1 MILSYI
7 WNLAMNNTLLKLLYK
22 GDELVKTIKDY
33 VIKLK
38 FVFNE
43 IFKAGPSIFFLS
55 ISSMV
60 IAGISPVV
68 VTYLTAELINKL
80 GENVGENSKSVYIT
94 VGGMFV
100 AILLL
105 GVVTYAIE
113 SMKTVI
119 CVVVGLKLSNNI
131 ENIIAD
137 KFQNVKQDRMDDP
150 SFLDL
155 HSNTLNRCG
164 SEPLNLMESL
174 FTTIA
179 NMIGL
184 IGYASIIVQHSFLAF
199 LIILVFALP
208 TILIKR
214 KYQGLTFKYCNERT
228 MQLRR
233 IMYYLDLITEPK
245 YASEVRSY
253 RLYDYFFNERKK
265 LFHDFIKGNTEI
277 TAKEIV
283 VSLFTSAISMLGAV
297 LVGIWLI
304 RKTVGGVISVSEFYL
319 LITAIMTLGIGLMTL
334 SDQIAS
340 NSKSMMFINYI
351 FEYMKE
357 TDVIENKDLKIKNK
371 SIHEICFEN
380 VSFKYK
386 GSEHYALKN
395 INVHFDTSETICL
408 VGENGSGK
416 STFVKL
422 LLRIYDPTEGR
433 ILLDG
438 IDLKNYDINEV
449 RKFYGVLFQDYMK
462 FSDSVR
468 NCIGFGNIE
477 QLQNTKGIVNAA
489 KLSGADTFIQEYEKG
504 YNTNLSKMFFSE
516 AIEPSGGQ
524 WQKIAI
530 SRTVYSNAQVLIL
543 DEPTAA
549 LDPKSEVK
557 MFDTFKKIS
566 KLKSTFIIS
575 HRMYITKLA
584 DKIIVLDDG
593 KIIEEGNFQE
603 LIKVGNKFYSMY
615 KMQSDSYSISDE

>member
-1 MILSYI
+1 M
-7 WNLAMNNTLLKLLYK
+7 
-22 GDELVKTIKDY
+22 KTIKDY

-43 IFKAGPSIFFLS
+43 ILKADPSIFFLS

-68 VTYLTAELINKL
+68 VTYLTAELIDKL
-80 GENVGENSKSVYIT
+80 GRNIGENSKAVYIT
-94 VGGMFV
+94 VGGIFA

-105 GVVTYAIE
+105 GVVSYAIE

-131 ENIIAD
+131 ENIISD
-137 KFQNVKQDRMDDP
+137 KFQNIKQDRIDDP
-150 SFLDL
+150 NFLDL
-155 HSNTLNRCG
+155 HSNTLNKCG

-174 FTTIA
+174 FTAIA
-179 NMIGL
+179 NVISL
-184 IGYASIIVQHSFLAF
+184 IGYASIIVQHSFLTF
-199 LIILVFALP
+199 FIILVFALP
-208 TILIKR
+208 IILIKR
-214 KYQGLTFKYCNERT
+214 KYQGLTFRFYNERT

-233 IMYYLDLITEPK
+233 IMYYLELITEPK
-245 YASEVRSY
+245 YANEVRSY

-265 LFHDFIKGNTEI
+265 LFHDFIKGNTDI
-277 TAKEIV
+277 TAKEIA
-283 VSLFTSAISMLGAV
+283 VSLFTSAFSMMGAV

-304 RKTVGGVISVSEFYL
+304 QKTVRGIIPVSEFYL
-319 LITAIMTLGIGLMTL
+319 LITAIMTLVIGLMAL

-357 TDVIENKDLKIKNK
+357 TDVIENKELKIENK

-380 VSFKYK
+380 VGFKYK
-386 GSEHYALKN
+386 GTEHYALKN
-395 INVHFDTSETICL
+395 INVHFDTSKTNCL

-438 IDLKNYDINEV
+438 IDLKNYDLNEL
-449 RKFYGVLFQDYMK
+449 RRFYGVLFQDYVR

-468 NCIGFGNIE
+468 NCIGFGNID
-477 QLQNTKGIVNAA
+477 QLQNTESIVEAA
-489 KLSGADTFIQEYEKG
+489 KLSGADAFIQDYEKG

-516 AIEPSGGQ
+516 SIEPSGGQ

-530 SRTVYSNAQVLIL
+530 SRTVYSDARVLIL

-566 KLKSTFIIS
+566 KSKSTFIIS

-593 KIIEEGNFQE
+593 NIIEDGNFQE
-603 LIKVGNKFYSMY
+603 LIKLKNKFYSMY
-615 KMQSDSYSISDE
+615 KIQSDSYSMFNE

>member
-1 MILSYI
+1 
-7 WNLAMNNTLLKLLYK
+7 
-22 GDELVKTIKDY
+22 VKTIKDY

-43 IFKAGPSIFFLS
+43 ILKADPSIFFLS

-68 VTYLTAELINKL
+68 VTYLTAELIDKL
-80 GENVGENSKSVYIT
+80 GRNIGENSKAVYIT
-94 VGGMFV
+94 VGGIFA

-105 GVVTYAIE
+105 GVVSYAIE

-131 ENIIAD
+131 ENIISD
-137 KFQNVKQDRMDDP
+137 KFQNIKQDRIDDP
-150 SFLDL
+150 NFLDL
-155 HSNTLNRCG
+155 HSNTLNKCG

-174 FTTIA
+174 FTAIA
-179 NMIGL
+179 NVISL
-184 IGYASIIVQHSFLAF
+184 IGYASIIVQHSFLTF
-199 LIILVFALP
+199 FIILVFALP
-208 TILIKR
+208 IILIKR
-214 KYQGLTFKYCNERT
+214 KYQGLTFRFYNERT

-233 IMYYLDLITEPK
+233 IMYYLELITEPK
-245 YASEVRSY
+245 YANEVRSY

-265 LFHDFIKGNTEI
+265 LFHDFIKGNTDI
-277 TAKEIV
+277 TAKEIA
-283 VSLFTSAISMLGAV
+283 VSLFTSAFSMMGAV

-304 RKTVGGVISVSEFYL
+304 QKTVRGIIPVSEFYL
-319 LITAIMTLGIGLMTL
+319 LITAIMTLVIGLMAL

-357 TDVIENKDLKIKNK
+357 TDVIENKELKIENK

-380 VSFKYK
+380 VGFKYK
-386 GSEHYALKN
+386 GTEHYALKN
-395 INVHFDTSETICL
+395 INVHFDTSKTICL

-438 IDLKNYDINEV
+438 IDLKNYDLNEL
-449 RKFYGVLFQDYMK
+449 RRFYGVLFQDYVR

-468 NCIGFGNIE
+468 NCIGFGNID
-477 QLQNTKGIVNAA
+477 QLQNTESIVEAA
-489 KLSGADTFIQEYEKG
+489 KLSGADAFIQDYEKG

-516 AIEPSGGQ
+516 SIEPSGGQ

-530 SRTVYSNAQVLIL
+530 SRTVYSDARVLIL

-566 KLKSTFIIS
+566 KSKSTFIIS

-593 KIIEEGNFQE
+593 NIIEDGNFQE
-603 LIKVGNKFYSMY
+603 LIKLKNKFYSMY
-615 KMQSDSYSISDE
+615 KIQSDSYSMFNE

>member
-1 MILSYI
+1 M
-7 WNLAMNNTLLKLLYK
+7 
-22 GDELVKTIKDY
+22 KTIKDY

-43 IFKAGPSIFFLS
+43 ILKADPSIFFLS

-68 VTYLTAELINKL
+68 VTYLTAELIDKL
-80 GENVGENSKSVYIT
+80 GRNIGENSKAVYIT
-94 VGGMFV
+94 VVGIFA

-105 GVVTYAIE
+105 GVVSYAIE

-131 ENIIAD
+131 ENIISD
-137 KFQNVKQDRMDDP
+137 KFQNIKQDRIDDP
-150 SFLDL
+150 NFLDL
-155 HSNTLNRCG
+155 HSNTLNKCG

-174 FTTIA
+174 FTAIA
-179 NMIGL
+179 NVISL
-184 IGYASIIVQHSFLAF
+184 IGYASIIVQHSFLTF
-199 LIILVFALP
+199 FIILVFALP
-208 TILIKR
+208 IILIKR
-214 KYQGLTFKYCNERT
+214 KYQGLTFRFYNERT

-233 IMYYLDLITEPK
+233 IMYYLELITEPK
-245 YASEVRSY
+245 YANEVRSY

-265 LFHDFIKGNTEI
+265 LFHDFIKGNTDI
-277 TAKEIV
+277 TAKEIA
-283 VSLFTSAISMLGAV
+283 VSLFTSAFSMMGAV

-304 RKTVGGVISVSEFYL
+304 QKTVRGIIPVSEFYL
-319 LITAIMTLGIGLMTL
+319 LITAIMTLVIGLMAL

-357 TDVIENKDLKIKNK
+357 TDVIENKELKIENK

-380 VSFKYK
+380 VGFKYK
-386 GSEHYALKN
+386 GTEHYALKN
-395 INVHFDTSETICL
+395 INVHFDTSKTICL

-438 IDLKNYDINEV
+438 IDLKNYDLNEL
-449 RKFYGVLFQDYMK
+449 RRFYGVLFQDYVR

-468 NCIGFGNIE
+468 NCIGFGNID
-477 QLQNTKGIVNAA
+477 QLQNTESIVEAA
-489 KLSGADTFIQEYEKG
+489 KLSGADAFIQDYEKG

-516 AIEPSGGQ
+516 SIEPSGGQ

-530 SRTVYSNAQVLIL
+530 SRTVYSDARVLIL

-566 KLKSTFIIS
+566 KSKSTFIIS

-593 KIIEEGNFQE
+593 NIIEDGNFQE
-603 LIKVGNKFYSMY
+603 LIKLKNKFYSMY
-615 KMQSDSYSISDE
+615 KIQSDSYSMFNE

>member
-1 MILSYI
+1 M
-7 WNLAMNNTLLKLLYK
+7 
-22 GDELVKTIKDY
+22 KTIKDY

-43 IFKAGPSIFFLS
+43 ILKADPSIFFLS

-68 VTYLTAELINKL
+68 VTYLTAELIDKL
-80 GENVGENSKSVYIT
+80 GRNIGENSKAVYIT
-94 VGGMFV
+94 VGGIFA

-105 GVVTYAIE
+105 GVVSYAIE

-131 ENIIAD
+131 ENIISD
-137 KFQNVKQDRMDDP
+137 KFQNIKQDRIDDP
-150 SFLDL
+150 NFLDL
-155 HSNTLNRCG
+155 HSNTLNKCG

-174 FTTIA
+174 FTAIA
-179 NMIGL
+179 NVISL
-184 IGYASIIVQHSFLAF
+184 IGYASIIVQHSFLTF
-199 LIILVFALP
+199 FIILVFALP
-208 TILIKR
+208 IILIKR
-214 KYQGLTFKYCNERT
+214 KYQGLTFRFYNERT

-233 IMYYLDLITEPK
+233 IMYYLELITEPK
-245 YASEVRSY
+245 YANEVRSY
-253 RLYDYFFNERKK
+253 KLYDYFFNERKK
-265 LFHDFIKGNTEI
+265 LFHDFIKGNTDI
-277 TAKEIV
+277 TAKEIA
-283 VSLFTSAISMLGAV
+283 VSLFTSAFSMMGAV

-304 RKTVGGVISVSEFYL
+304 QKTVRGIIPVSEFYL
-319 LITAIMTLGIGLMTL
+319 LITAIMTLVIGLMAL

-357 TDVIENKDLKIKNK
+357 TDVIENKELKIENK

-380 VSFKYK
+380 VGFKYK
-386 GSEHYALKN
+386 GTEHYALKN
-395 INVHFDTSETICL
+395 INVHFDTSKTICL

-438 IDLKNYDINEV
+438 IDLKNYDLNEL
-449 RKFYGVLFQDYMK
+449 RRFYGVLFQDYVR

-468 NCIGFGNIE
+468 NCIGFGNID
-477 QLQNTKGIVNAA
+477 QLQNTESIVEAA
-489 KLSGADTFIQEYEKG
+489 KLSGADAFIQDYEKG

-516 AIEPSGGQ
+516 SIEPSGGQ

-530 SRTVYSNAQVLIL
+530 SRTVYSDARVLIL

-566 KLKSTFIIS
+566 KSKSTFIIS

-593 KIIEEGNFQE
+593 NIIEDGNFQE
-603 LIKVGNKFYSMY
+603 LIKLKNKFYSMY
-615 KMQSDSYSISDE
+615 KIQSDSYSMFNE

>member
-1 MILSYI
+1 M
-7 WNLAMNNTLLKLLYK
+7 
-22 GDELVKTIKDY
+22 KTIKDY

-43 IFKAGPSIFFLS
+43 ILKADPSIFFLS

-68 VTYLTAELINKL
+68 VTYLTAELIDKL
-80 GENVGENSKSVYIT
+80 GRNIGENSKAVYIT
-94 VGGMFV
+94 VGGIFA

-105 GVVTYAIE
+105 GVVSYAIE

-131 ENIIAD
+131 ENIISD
-137 KFQNVKQDRMDDP
+137 KFQNIKQDRIDDP
-150 SFLDL
+150 NFWDL
-155 HSNTLNRCG
+155 HSNTLNKCG

-174 FTTIA
+174 FTAIA
-179 NMIGL
+179 NVISL
-184 IGYASIIVQHSFLAF
+184 IGYASIIVQHSFLTF
-199 LIILVFALP
+199 FIILVFALP
-208 TILIKR
+208 IILIKR
-214 KYQGLTFKYCNERT
+214 KYQGLTFRFYNERT

-233 IMYYLDLITEPK
+233 IMYYLELITEPK
-245 YASEVRSY
+245 YANEVRSY

-265 LFHDFIKGNTEI
+265 LFHDFIKGNTDI
-277 TAKEIV
+277 TAKEIA
-283 VSLFTSAISMLGAV
+283 VSLFTSAFSMMGAV

-304 RKTVGGVISVSEFYL
+304 QKTVRGIIPVSEFYL
-319 LITAIMTLGIGLMTL
+319 LITAIMTLVIGLMAL

-357 TDVIENKDLKIKNK
+357 TDVIENKELKIENK

-380 VSFKYK
+380 VGFKYK
-386 GSEHYALKN
+386 GTEHYALKN
-395 INVHFDTSETICL
+395 INVHFDTSKTICL

-438 IDLKNYDINEV
+438 IDLKNYDLNEL
-449 RKFYGVLFQDYMK
+449 RRFYGVLFQDYVR

-468 NCIGFGNIE
+468 NCIGFGNID
-477 QLQNTKGIVNAA
+477 QLQNTESIVEAA
-489 KLSGADTFIQEYEKG
+489 KLSGADAFIQDYEKG

-516 AIEPSGGQ
+516 SIEPSGGQ

-530 SRTVYSNAQVLIL
+530 SRTVYSDARVLIL

-566 KLKSTFIIS
+566 KSKSTFIIS

-593 KIIEEGNFQE
+593 NIIEDGNFQE
-603 LIKVGNKFYSMY
+603 LIKLKNKFYSMY
-615 KMQSDSYSISDE
+615 KIQSDSYSMFNE

>member
-1 MILSYI
+1 M
-7 WNLAMNNTLLKLLYK
+7 
-22 GDELVKTIKDY
+22 KTIKDY

-43 IFKAGPSIFFLS
+43 ILKADPSIFFLS

-68 VTYLTAELINKL
+68 VTYLTAELIDKL
-80 GENVGENSKSVYIT
+80 GRNIGENSKAVYIT
-94 VGGMFV
+94 VGGIFA

-105 GVVTYAIE
+105 GAVSYAIE

-131 ENIIAD
+131 ENIISD
-137 KFQNVKQDRMDDP
+137 KFQNIKQDRIDDP
-150 SFLDL
+150 NFLDL
-155 HSNTLNRCG
+155 HSNTLNKCG

-174 FTTIA
+174 FTAIA
-179 NMIGL
+179 NVISL
-184 IGYASIIVQHSFLAF
+184 IGYASIIVQHSFLTF
-199 LIILVFALP
+199 FIILVFALP
-208 TILIKR
+208 IILIKR
-214 KYQGLTFKYCNERT
+214 KYQGLTFRFYNERT

-233 IMYYLDLITEPK
+233 IMYYLELITEPK
-245 YASEVRSY
+245 YANEVRSY

-265 LFHDFIKGNTEI
+265 LFHDFIKGNTDI
-277 TAKEIV
+277 TAKEIA
-283 VSLFTSAISMLGAV
+283 VSLFTSAFSMMGAV

-304 RKTVGGVISVSEFYL
+304 QKTVRGIIPVSEFYL
-319 LITAIMTLGIGLMTL
+319 LITAIMTLVIGLMAL

-357 TDVIENKDLKIKNK
+357 TDVIENKELKIENK

-380 VSFKYK
+380 VGFKYK
-386 GSEHYALKN
+386 GTEHYALKN
-395 INVHFDTSETICL
+395 INVHFDTSKTICL

-438 IDLKNYDINEV
+438 IDLKNYDLNEL
-449 RKFYGVLFQDYMK
+449 RRFYGVLFQDYVR

-468 NCIGFGNIE
+468 NCIGFGNID
-477 QLQNTKGIVNAA
+477 QLQNTESIVEAA
-489 KLSGADTFIQEYEKG
+489 KLSGADAFIQDYEKG

-516 AIEPSGGQ
+516 SIEPSGGQ

-530 SRTVYSNAQVLIL
+530 SRTVYSDARVLIL

-566 KLKSTFIIS
+566 KSKSTFIIS

-593 KIIEEGNFQE
+593 NIIEDGNFQE
-603 LIKVGNKFYSMY
+603 LIKLKNKFYSMY
-615 KMQSDSYSISDE
+615 KIQSDSYSMFNE

>member
-1 MILSYI
+1 M
-7 WNLAMNNTLLKLLYK
+7 
-22 GDELVKTIKDY
+22 KTIKDY

-43 IFKAGPSIFFLS
+43 ILKADPSIFFLS

-68 VTYLTAELINKL
+68 VTYLTAELIDKL
-80 GENVGENSKSVYIT
+80 GRNIGENSKAVYIT
-94 VGGMFV
+94 VGGIFA

-105 GVVTYAIE
+105 GVVSYAIE

-131 ENIIAD
+131 ENIISD
-137 KFQNVKQDRMDDP
+137 KFQNIKQDRIDDP
-150 SFLDL
+150 NFLDL
-155 HSNTLNRCG
+155 HSNTLNKCG

-174 FTTIA
+174 FTAIA
-179 NMIGL
+179 NVISL
-184 IGYASIIVQHSFLAF
+184 IGYASIIVQHSFLTF
-199 LIILVFALP
+199 FIILVFALP
-208 TILIKR
+208 IILIKR
-214 KYQGLTFKYCNERT
+214 KYQGLTFRFYNERT

-233 IMYYLDLITEPK
+233 IMYYLELITEPK
-245 YASEVRSY
+245 YANEVRSY

-265 LFHDFIKGNTEI
+265 LFHDFIKGNTDI
-277 TAKEIV
+277 TAKEIA
-283 VSLFTSAISMLGAV
+283 VSLFTSAFSMMGAV

-304 RKTVGGVISVSEFYL
+304 QKTVRGIIPVSEFYL
-319 LITAIMTLGIGLMTL
+319 LITAIMTLVIGLMAL

-357 TDVIENKDLKIKNK
+357 TDVIENKELKIENK

-380 VSFKYK
+380 VGFKYK
-386 GSEHYALKN
+386 GTEHYALKN
-395 INVHFDTSETICL
+395 INVHFDTSKTICL

-438 IDLKNYDINEV
+438 IDLKNYDLNEL
-449 RKFYGVLFQDYMK
+449 RRFYGVLFQDYVR

-468 NCIGFGNIE
+468 NCIGFGNID
-477 QLQNTKGIVNAA
+477 QLQNTESIVEAA
-489 KLSGADTFIQEYEKG
+489 KLSGADAFIQDYEKG

-516 AIEPSGGQ
+516 SIEPSGGQ

-530 SRTVYSNAQVLIL
+530 SRTVYSEARVLIL

-566 KLKSTFIIS
+566 KSKSTFIIS

-593 KIIEEGNFQE
+593 NIIEDGNFQE
-603 LIKVGNKFYSMY
+603 LIKLKNKFYSMY
-615 KMQSDSYSISDE
+615 KIQSDSYSMFNE